1 MNSEEL
7 YKELNKYFPNN
18 LDLMRHLHV
27 NACWEYLIM
36 ENSTND
42 EVIKLKYNLF
52 KNFKL
57 KIKLK

>member
-1 MNSEEL
+1 
-7 YKELNKYFPNN
+7 
-18 LDLMRHLHV
+18 MRHLHV
-27 NACWEYLIM
+27 NACWEYQIM